1 MNLIKNIF
9 ISIFS
14 FLFIIFILE
23 ISLRLMGNQPRIND
37 LARKDD
43 PIIYKNDTEL
53 GWIHK
58 PGIYNFQPWSDH
70 GKTTKFS
77 INQDG
82 SRKTSNQHNNNL
94 NFIFIGGSLTQGWA
108 VDDDENFVSF
118 FKKLNPELNII
129 NYGVGGYGGFQS
141 LLLQERI
148 IKNFKNINHFIYGFI
163 DHHEVRN
170 VAAGSW
176 LYMLNKYS
184 SRGHVSVPFA
194 SIDTSGRL
202 KRNKPIS
209 YLKLSLS
216 EYLVL
221 IAKIEKKVMKLKSSK
236 REKNQFKISKMIIS
250 QMNKNAKVN
259 NSKFTLLFLD
269 INKKNLSRYTSFLN
283 KNQISFVYCP
293 IPPDEIVQGEGHPNA
308 YGHKIVADCLNE
320 KL

>member
-1 MNLIKNIF
+1 MNQIKNIF

-14 FLFIIFILE
+14 LLIIIFILE
-23 ISLRLMGNQPRIND
+23 ISLRLLGDQTRIND

-43 PIIYKNDTEL
+43 PTIYKNDVEI

-58 PGIYNFQPWSDH
+58 PGEYSFLPWSEN
-70 GKTTKFS
+70 GKITKLT
-77 INQDG
+77 INKDG
-82 SRKTSNQHNNNL
+82 SRKTSNQNNNNL
-94 NFIFIGGSLTQGWA
+94 NFFFIGGSLTQGWA

-118 FKKLNPELNII
+118 FKKLNPELNIF

-148 IKNFKNINHFIYGFI
+148 IENYDNINHIIYGFI

-184 SRGHVSVPFA
+184 SRGHVFVPFG
-194 SIDTSGRL
+194 SISKSGKL
-202 KRNKPIS
+202 KRNKPIN
-209 YLKLSLS
+209 YLKLPFS

-236 REKNQFKISKMIIS
+236 REKDQFKISKMIIG
-250 QMNKNAKVN
+250 QMNKNAKIN

-269 INKKNLSRYTSFLN
+269 INKENLSRYTSFLN

-293 IPPDEIVQGEGHPNA
+293 IPPDEIVEGEGHPNA
-308 YGHKIVADCLNE
+308 IGHKIVADCLNE